1 MFKYS
6 ILLFSLFGIATTAQS
21 AWEEKFY
28 NPQPLAD
35 DVILP
40 LPCEGN
46 LVFRIIKTN
55 THKPLEDTTITLGG
69 NKEQDGF
76 AEYAT
81 PNYIAGGFV
90 DNKKERYFLLAKYE
104 ITEAQYQSVMTEKC
118 STPNMKGLLPI
129 TNISWFDAI
138 AFTQKYNEWLLKN
151 AKDKLPTTND
161 GVPGFIRL
169 PTNVEWEFASR
180 GGVAV
185 TPSEFRENTFPMKGN
200 LAEYAWFN
208 NAKSANGRLQV
219 IGRLK
224 PNPLGLFDTLGN
236 ASEMMFDSFKLN
248 KLNRYHGQDGGITV
262 RGGSY
267 LKSESNV
274 NNVSRLEIPFYDKS
288 GTKKAKDIGFRVA
301 IVAPLLTSG
310 EQIKLLQTEWETL
323 GQDNQNSNKQGEES
337 TKIVNKLETLANN
350 TIDEKLKKELNNT
363 KEQLRAANLERDEQR
378 DAAVRSALQLGA
390 FLCANVS
397 DLEGEVEQNQ
407 KIAETISSLYPNT
420 EKETNTKNRLTESEQ
435 ARDFVLKYYAD
446 TIVSSSATYN
456 QQTISDQIERTNA
469 IINSSG
475 KANLTLYVDLYW
487 QHLKQYYKDGKINRQ
502 QWLENCTQVKQE
514 K

>member
-1 MFKYS
+1 MFRYTFVF
-6 ILLFSLFGIATTAQS
+6 LSLSFFAATAQS
-21 AWEEKFY
+21 AWDEKFY

-40 LPCEGN
+40 LPCEGSMA
-46 LVFRIIKTN
+46 FRIVKTN
-55 THKPLEDTTITLGG
+55 THKPLEDTSITLGG
-69 NKEQDGF
+69 NRQQDGY

-81 PNYIAGGFV
+81 PNYITGGFT
-90 DNKKERYFLLAKYE
+90 DKHNERYFLLAKYE
-104 ITEAQYQSVMTEKC
+104 ITDAQYQSVMTEKC
-118 STPNMKGLLPI
+118 PTPNMKGLLPI

-138 AFTQKYNEWLLKN
+138 TFTQKYNEWLLKN
-151 AKDKLPTTND
+151 AKDKLPVTDD
-161 GVPGFIRL
+161 GTAGFIRL

-185 TPSEFRENTFPMKGN
+185 TPSEFREITFPMKGN

-224 PNPLGLFDTLGN
+224 PNPIGLFDTLGN

-267 LKSESNV
+267 LKSESDV
-274 NNVSRLEIPFYDKS
+274 NNISRLEIPYYDKN
-288 GTKKAKDIGFRVA
+288 GVKKAKDIGFRVA
-301 IVAPLLTSG
+301 IVAPLLTSS
-310 EQIKLLQTEWETL
+310 EHIKQLQTEWEAL
-323 GQDNQNSNKQGEES
+323 GQDNKKNNNQAEGAE
-337 TKIVNKLETLANN
+337 IVNKLAALAN
-350 TIDEKLKKELNNT
+350 TTVDEKLKKELNNT

-378 DAAVRSALQLGA
+378 DAAIRSALQLGA

-397 DLEGEVEQNQ
+397 DLDGEVEQNR
-407 KIAETISSLYPNT
+407 KIAEAMTSLYPNT
-420 EKETNTKNRLTESEQ
+420 EKETAAKARLTESEQ

-446 TIVSSSATYN
+446 TIVGSSATYN
-456 QQTISDQIERTNA
+456 KQTIESQVERANT
-469 IINSSG
+469 IVNSSG
-475 KANLTLYVDLYW
+475 KANLVKYVALYW
-487 QHLKQYYKDGKINRQ
+487 KHLAQYYQDGKITRQ
-502 QWLENCTQVKQE
+502 QWLENCTHIKQE